1 MLSAVYYIQN
11 EPNAGQIMFK
21 RSHLH
26 YNLFH
31 DTVRVDFKDEVQ
43 NQYNLD
49 LFAVEPVSG
58 DLVIFP
64 SHVEHMV
71 THNETNTERYSL
83 AFNLFAR
90 GHVGAGTSQIKL

>member
-1 MLSAVYYIQN
+1 MSFFKNLIFIFFLTYSGLSYSDN
-11 EPNAGQIMFK
+11 
-21 RSHLH
+21 
-26 YNLFH
+26 H
-31 DTVRVDFKDEVQ
+31 DTQKDEVQ